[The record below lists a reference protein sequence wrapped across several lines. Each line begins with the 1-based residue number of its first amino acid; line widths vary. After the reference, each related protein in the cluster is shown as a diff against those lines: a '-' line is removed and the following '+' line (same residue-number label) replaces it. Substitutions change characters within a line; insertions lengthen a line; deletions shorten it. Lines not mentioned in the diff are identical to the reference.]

1 MPKNHNRVIVLVL
14 VTVLMTGCGASLPTP
29 ALPTAQASS
38 TITPTTT
45 PSPTLAPTSTVLPT
59 DTPTPEA
66 ETASTASGV
75 IAFYSD
81 RNGNPEIYSMPAA
94 GGEATRLTNNPAFD
108 DSPALSPDGAQIV
121 FLTARHDP
129 NPRFPD
135 LKYEIYVMDSDGSN
149 PRRLTETNAAEDHPA
164 WSPDSAKIIFDANYD
179 GDGFYEIY
187 TMNAD
192 GTDVTRL
199 TANAANDQFADWS
212 PDGTQIAFSS
222 DRNGNWDIFVMEA
235 DGSNQRALTHSSN
248 WELFPAW
255 SPNGV
260 QIAYNFMAPR
270 SRNTDVYVMNADGS
284 DIRQLT
290 DSPRFD
296 ENPVWSPDGSL
307 IAFQTERDGNFEIY
321 VMAPDGSNQRPLAAH
336 PADELWP
343 SWGPPTSPPAALTLE
358 KSAQALGLR
367 ETFEAALG
375 DLDGD
380 GDLDAVFANP
390 MRNYG
395 AVWLNDGRGTFV
407 DTGQQLTQYGHG
419 VKLADFDGDG
429 DLDAVMVC
437 HQNSAATKVYLNDG
451 VGAFAATAQDFGD
464 ARISAADV
472 NVLDLNGDGFMD
484 IHVLYYSES
493 GVPDKVY
500 LNDGGGSFRDSGL
513 LLDEDFIAWGDLD
526 DDGDVDYFG
535 KHWGEGYGV
544 MLNDG
549 GVQGGTLGQFTRGWQ
564 MEDHQASVGDV
575 ALADFDGDGDL
586 DAIIS
591 NGFRDTGSQ
600 PARLLWNDGSGAFT
614 DSGLRLNETM
624 GAHFAVGDLDLDGR
638 LDVVVTNMDRPN
650 EVWLNRGAQFVDSG
664 LRLGNTTEMS
674 GRPTLGDLDG
684 DGDLDAIIGRFRGGA
699 EIWFNTLN

>member
-1 MPKNHNRVIVLVL
+1 MKTLKITFALLVF
-14 VTVLMTGCGASLPTP
+14 ASFLTSCQSPVATSAP
-29 ALPTAQASS
+29 AAQSAALPTAASLPPAA
-38 TITPTTT
+38 TATPE
-45 PSPTLAPTSTVLPT
+45 PMPTLPLPT
-59 DTPTPEA
+59 HTLTATPEPTPTPIPWHPQLASEPCIPSAMRTCRVVFVLPAQYYAESGRSYPDQFREAGYGVTIASNAPEVVEVCANTVGADQPAKNIPVDLLLADVEVADYDAIIFIGGLGCQDQWEDAEVHHIAQEAVAQGKVLGAAGCAPTILAHAGVLQGKTAVVCTSTPPVKHGKDYCEVLESQGALCSEA
-66 ETASTASGV
+66 EIARDGLIVTARQKSRYFVAGV
-75 IAFYSD
+75 IEVLA
-81 RNGNPEIYSMPAA
+81 ETIEAA
-94 GGEATRLTNNPAFD
+94 
-108 DSPALSPDGAQIV
+108 
-121 FLTARHDP
+121 
-129 NPRFPD
+129 
-135 LKYEIYVMDSDGSN
+135 
-149 PRRLTETNAAEDHPA
+149 
-164 WSPDSAKIIFDANYD
+164 
-179 GDGFYEIY
+179 
-187 TMNAD
+187 
-192 GTDVTRL
+192 
-199 TANAANDQFADWS
+199 
-212 PDGTQIAFSS
+212 
-222 DRNGNWDIFVMEA
+222 
-235 DGSNQRALTHSSN
+235 
-248 WELFPAW
+248 
-255 SPNGV
+255 
-260 QIAYNFMAPR
+260 
-270 SRNTDVYVMNADGS
+270 
-284 DIRQLT
+284 
-290 DSPRFD
+290 
-296 ENPVWSPDGSL
+296 
-307 IAFQTERDGNFEIY
+307 
-321 VMAPDGSNQRPLAAH
+321 
-336 PADELWP
+336 
-343 SWGPPTSPPAALTLE
+343 SPPVLLTLE

-375 DLDGD
+375 DLEGD

-390 MRNYG
+390 MRNHG

-451 VGAFAATAQDFGD
+451 AGIFTATAQDFGD

-472 NVLDLNGDGFMD
+472 NVLDLDDDGFMD

-500 LNDGGGSFRDSGL
+500 LNDGSGTFHDSGL

-549 GVQGGTLGQFTRGWQ
+549 GIQGGTLGQFALGWQ
-564 MEDHQASVGDV
+564 MEDQHASVGDV

-586 DAIIS
+586 DAMIS
-591 NGFRDTGSQ
+591 NGFRDTGSR

-650 EVWLNRGAQFVDSG
+650 EVWLNRGDQFVDSG
-664 LRLGNTTEMS
+664 LRLGNNTEMS

-684 DGDLDAIIGRFRGGA
+684 DGDLDVIIGRFRGGA
-699 EIWFNTLN
+699 EIWFNGSVSR